1 MPRTLSLTV
10 LTFLLAAA
18 PVVAAPPK
26 DKPAPA
32 AGLKAATFEG
42 LAFRDIG
49 PALTSGRVSDLAVD
63 PTHPDT
69 WYVAAASGGLWKT
82 VNGGTTWT
90 PIFDKE
96 TSFSLGCVT
105 LDPKDSLTVWVGSG
119 ENNSQRSVAY
129 GDGVYKSTDGGKSW
143 ENVGLKASE
152 HIGKILVDPRDSK
165 VVYVA
170 AQGPL
175 WGAGGDRGLYKTTD
189 GGKTWKAVLTISENT
204 GVTDVALDPRNPDVL
219 YAAAYQRRRHVWTII
234 NGGPESALY
243 KSTDGGQ
250 SWTKLKAGLPK
261 EDLGRIGL
269 AVAPGRPDTVY
280 ATIEAANG
288 AGGFF
293 RSTNGGGSWEKRSG
307 NVSGAAQYY
316 QELFVDPSDPDRIY
330 AMDTWMQ
337 VSDDGG
343 KTWRRVGEKHKHVD
357 NHALWIDPANADH
370 LIAGCDGGVYE
381 SRDRGATW
389 AFTANLPIAQFY
401 RVATDNAKPF
411 YNVYGGTQDNYS
423 LGGPSRTVNAQG
435 ITNADWF
442 VTQGGDGF
450 YSQVD
455 PTDPDTVYAEAQYGD
470 LVRFNRKTG
479 ERLDIQPQAAPG
491 EAPLRWNWDAPL
503 LISPHD
509 HRRVYFAAQKL
520 FRSDDRGESWQAISP
535 DLTRHLDR
543 DQLPVM
549 GHLWSIDAVAKNTS
563 TSAFG
568 NIVALAESPLKAGLL
583 FAGTDDGLLQVSEDG
598 GGSWRKVEKFPG
610 IPDMAYISRI
620 EASRHDPDGVYLAF
634 DNHKNGDFKPYVLHS
649 RDRGRTFEA
658 ITGDLPI
665 QGTVYALAE
674 DPVRKDLLFAG
685 TEFGAFFTID
695 DGHHWIQ
702 LKGGL
707 PPIAVKDL
715 TIQAREGDLVAATFG
730 RGFAILD
737 DLTPLR
743 LATPELLAKPGV
755 LFPVR
760 KADLYIPAQPLGA
773 RDTGFQ
779 GDAYY
784 AAPNPPFGAVF
795 TYYLKDEAL
804 SLKKARQA
812 AEKKEKDPAQ
822 PSWDAL
828 RAEAQ
833 DAAPE
838 VLLTVTD
845 ATGEPVRRITG
856 PAKAGMHRVAWDL
869 RFPAP
874 DPVSLKK
881 HEAGAP
887 WDRVPR
893 GPLVAPGTYTV
904 AMAVRAQGR
913 TTPLGEPQTFQA
925 APLGAEVLAPADAAA
940 LQAFHGR
947 VARLQRAVLG
957 AAKLMDEAKVRLA
970 HLQKAAL
977 DTPKATPALL
987 DQAKA
992 LGARLAVLQT
1002 ELSGDGLMARYQEPT
1017 VPAIEERVGRVVQ
1030 GTWTVTTAPT
1040 ATQRKDYDL
1049 AADAFAAWLPRAKA
1063 FLEQDLKAFEDTL
1076 DAAGAP
1082 WTPGR
1087 MPVWHKD

>member
-1 MPRTLSLTV
+1 MARALSLPV
-10 LTFLLAAA
+10 LTLLLAAPA
-18 PVVAAPPK
+18 LAAPPAR
-26 DKPAPA
+26 DQPASPW
-32 AGLKAATFEG
+32 KAATFEG
-42 LAFRDIG
+42 LAFRNIG
-49 PALTSGRVSDLAVD
+49 PALTSGRVIDLAVD
-63 PTHPDT
+63 PSHPDT

-82 VNGGTTWT
+82 TNGGTTWT

-96 TSFSLGCVT
+96 ASFSLGCVS
-105 LDPKDSLTVWVGSG
+105 LDPRDPLTVWVGSG

-165 VVYVA
+165 VVFVA

-175 WGAGGDRGLYKTTD
+175 WSAGGDRGLYRTAD
-189 GGKTWKAVLTISENT
+189 GGKTWKAVLTVSENT
-204 GVTDVALDPRNPDVL
+204 GVSDVVMDPANPDVM
-219 YAAAYQRRRHVWTII
+219 YAAAYQRRRHVWTVI

-250 SWTKLKAGLPK
+250 SWRKLTTGLPK

-269 AVAPGRPDTVY
+269 AVAPGRPGLVY
-280 ATIEAANG
+280 ATVEAANG
-288 AGGFF
+288 AGGFY
-293 RSTNGGGSWEKRSG
+293 RSTDGGGSWEKRNG
-307 NVSGAAQYY
+307 YVSGSGQYY
-316 QELFVDPSDPDRIY
+316 QELFVDPSDADRIY
-330 AMDTWMQ
+330 AMDVWMQ
-337 VSDDGG
+337 VSDDAG
-343 KTWRRVGEKHKHVD
+343 KTWRRVGERHKHVD

-370 LIAGCDGGVYE
+370 LISGCDGGVYE

-389 AFTANLPIAQFY
+389 GFKANLPIAQFY
-401 RVATDNAKPF
+401 RVTTDNAKPF
-411 YNVYGGTQDNYS
+411 YHVYGGTQDNYS

-455 PTDPDTVYAEAQYGD
+455 PVDPDTVYAEAQYGD

-479 ERLDIQPQAAPG
+479 ERLDIQPTAAPG

-509 HRRVYFAAQKL
+509 HRRVYFAAQRL
-520 FRSDDRGESWQAISP
+520 FRSDDRGESWRAVSP
-535 DLTRHLDR
+535 DLTRQLDR
-543 DQLPVM
+543 DRLPVM
-549 GHLWSIDAVAKNTS
+549 GRLWSIDAVAKNTS

-568 NIVALAESPLKAGLL
+568 NIVALAESPLKEGLL

-598 GGSWRKVEKFPG
+598 GGTWRKVATFPG
-610 IPDMAYISRI
+610 VPGLAYVSRI
-620 EASRHDPDGVYLAF
+620 EASRHDPDVVYLAF
-634 DNHKNGDFKPYVLHS
+634 DNHKNGDFKPYVLRS

-658 ITGDLPI
+658 ITGDLPAR
-665 QGTVYALAE
+665 GTVYALAE
-674 DPVRKDLLFAG
+674 DPVRKGLLFAG
-685 TEFGAFFTID
+685 TEFGAFFTVD
-695 DGHHWIQ
+695 SAHWTP
-702 LKGGL
+702 LKGGM
-707 PPIAVKDL
+707 PTIAVKDL

-760 KADLYIPAQPLGA
+760 RADLYIPAQPLGA

-779 GDAYY
+779 GDAFY

-795 TYYLKDEAL
+795 TYYLKDEAQ

-812 AEKKEKDPAQ
+812 AEKQEKDPAR

-828 RAEAQ
+828 RAEAL
-833 DAAPE
+833 DEDPE
-838 VLLTVTD
+838 VILTVTD
-845 ATGEPVRRITG
+845 AAGQPVRRVTG

-874 DPVSLKK
+874 DPVSLKQR
-881 HEAGAP
+881 EAGAP

-893 GPLVAPGTYTV
+893 GPLVAPGAYTV
-904 AMAVRAQGR
+904 SLALRAQGR
-913 TTPLGEPQTFQA
+913 TTPLGEPQSFQA
-925 APLGAEVLAPADAAA
+925 VPLGAEALSAADAAS
-940 LQAFHGR
+940 LQAFHIR
-947 VARLQRAVLG
+947 LATLQRAVLG
-957 AAKLMDEAKVRLA
+957 AARLMDEAKVRLDL
-970 HLQKAAL
+970 LQKAAL
-977 DTPKATPALL
+977 DTPKATPALIE
-987 DQAKA
+987 QARA
-992 LGARLAVLQT
+992 LAARFQALQFELTGDRVLAK
-1002 ELSGDGLMARYQEPT
+1002 YQVPT
-1017 VPAIEERVGRVVQ
+1017 VPAIEERVGRVVE

-1040 ATQRKDYDL
+1040 ASQRKDYDL

-1063 FLEQDLKAFEDTL
+1063 FLGQDVKGLEDAL
-1076 DAAGAP
+1076 DAAGAA

-1087 MPVWHKD
+1087 LPSWHKD